1 MKKRLLPLILILLA
15 GVGGLAVL
23 DLFFLQATPD
33 YEGERSVWIPPGSD
47 LQATTDS
54 LESSGILSKRTGFLL
69 FARTSGWGDQIKAG
83 HYRIPSGASTI
94 DMLETL
100 RRGLQAPVAVRVPGG
115 TRRERLIRGIARSMA
130 FTEDD
135 LNAVLSD
142 SAFAAGLGTDTT
154 HLWGFMMPDTY
165 AFFWLAPPESVVT
178 HIKKHADRVMA
189 TVMDTLTAVPAGM
202 TPDETIRM
210 AGIIEWETSH
220 VEEKS
225 TISGVY
231 HNRIRDGWRLDAD
244 PTVQYAVMLR
254 EGDKRRLLFRDY
266 DIQHPYNTYR
276 RRGLPP
282 GPITN
287 PSATSVIAA
296 LTPEK
301 HRYYFFV
308 ARGDGTHIFSR
319 TLREHRRR
327 ANEYYRLMRERRQ
340 QASEP

>member
-1 MKKRLLPLILILLA
+1 MKKRLLLLA
-15 GVGGLAVL
+15 FLVAGIGAIAVL
-23 DLFFLQATPD
+23 DLFFLPATPD

-47 LQATTDS
+47 LAATADS
-54 LESSGILSKRTGFLL
+54 LESSLILSKRTGFVLL
-69 FARTSGWGDQIKAG
+69 ARMSGWGAQIKAG
-83 HYRIPSGASTI
+83 HYRISSGASTV
-94 DMLETL
+94 DMLGTL
-100 RRGLQAPVAVRVPGG
+100 RRGLQSPVAVRVPGG
-115 TRRERLIRGIARSMA
+115 TRRERLIRGMARTMA
-130 FTEDD
+130 FSDNE

-142 SAFAAGLGTDTT
+142 SAFAAELGTDTT
-154 HLWGFMMPDTY
+154 HLWAFMMPDTY
-165 AFFWLAPPESVVT
+165 SFFWLAPPEDVVT
-178 HIKKHADRVMA
+178 HIKQHADRIIASV
-189 TVMDTLTAVPAGM
+189 TDTIGAVPAGM
-202 TPDETIRM
+202 TADETIRM

-231 HNRIRDGWRLDAD
+231 HNRIRNGWRLDAD

-287 PSATSVIAA
+287 PSASSVIAA
-296 LTPEK
+296 LTPET

-319 TLREHRRR
+319 TLGEHRRR

-340 QASEP
+340 QASGE

>member
-1 MKKRLLPLILILLA
+1 
-15 GVGGLAVL
+15 
-23 DLFFLQATPD
+23 
-33 YEGERSVWIPPGSD
+33 
-47 LQATTDS
+47 
-54 LESSGILSKRTGFLL
+54 
-69 FARTSGWGDQIKAG
+69 
-83 HYRIPSGASTI
+83 
-94 DMLETL
+94 
-100 RRGLQAPVAVRVPGG
+100 
-115 TRRERLIRGIARSMA
+115 
-130 FTEDD
+130 
-135 LNAVLSD
+135 
-142 SAFAAGLGTDTT
+142 
-154 HLWGFMMPDTY
+154 
-165 AFFWLAPPESVVT
+165 
-178 HIKKHADRVMA
+178 
-189 TVMDTLTAVPAGM
+189 M

-220 VEEKS
+220 IEEKP

-287 PSATSVIAA
+287 PSASSVRAA
-296 LTPEK
+296 LTPEE

-319 TLREHRRR
+319 TLSEHRRR

-340 QASEP
+340 QASSQ